1 MQGDPGELAGGEPNG
16 KCWGGYYC
24 PAGSDQPDFIIT
36 DPGYYAYNGSS
47 TQTECEQVP
56 LLCCTFLRVH
66 LPWGIMLSNIIFAEL
81 CELQGCYTL

>member
-1 MQGDPGELAGGEPNG
+1 MINFTLTQGDPGELAGGEPNG

-47 TQTECEQVP
+47 TQTECEQVFD
-56 LLCCTFLRVH
+56 TRWF
-66 LPWGIMLSNIIFAEL
+66 SF
-81 CELQGCYTL
+81 